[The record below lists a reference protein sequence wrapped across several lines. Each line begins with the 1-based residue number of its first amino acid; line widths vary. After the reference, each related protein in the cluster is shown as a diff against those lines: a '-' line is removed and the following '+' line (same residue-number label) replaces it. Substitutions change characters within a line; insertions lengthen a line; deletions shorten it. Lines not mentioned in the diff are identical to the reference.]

1 MRSPS
6 KIFAIA
12 VLAIVVPLGACG
24 GASDSPP
31 GPLAKH
37 FDDMYIAAIPL
48 DQKQSIVQSQNDWAI
63 AKLESAK
70 AEADFNESATQ
81 LSVVRNE
88 HKAAKLGVDSAVSN
102 KKSAEAS
109 ADTNRINQATKD
121 LHTAENLAKAAG
133 ERVKYFEAYRE
144 YLKLA
149 LRHGQENMYWREGR
163 YELTKA
169 QLGQKN
175 SIAPKG
181 VSYDTFPQQEQDRGK
196 RALAAKE
203 RADAAKQRVMSAR
216 ESWIK
221 AQETA
226 DRESG
231 HPTNLP
237 DPMAPAT
244 PESAPATP
252 ESAPAAPATPAV
264 PATPATPAAPAAPAS
279 TGPSQ

>member
-12 VLAIVVPLGACG
+12 VLAIVVDLGACG

-48 DQKQSIVQSQNDWAI
+48 DQKQSVVQSQNDWSV
-63 AKLESAK
+63 AKMENAK
-70 AEADFNESATQ
+70 AEADFNESTTQ
-81 LSVVRNE
+81 LQVVRNDQ
-88 HKAAKLGVDSAVSN
+88 KAAKLGVDSAVSN

-121 LHTAENLAKAAG
+121 LHTAEDLAKAAD

-144 YLKLA
+144 YLKTV
-149 LRHGQENMYWREGR
+149 LRYTQENMYWREAQ
-163 YELTKA
+163 YELAKA

-181 VSYDTFPQQEQDRGK
+181 VTYDSFPQQEQERSK
-196 RALAAKE
+196 RTASAKE
-203 RADAAKQRVMSAR
+203 RVDSGKQRVMSAR
-216 ESWIK
+216 ENWLK
-221 AQETA
+221 AQEIA
-226 DRESG
+226 DRENG

-237 DPMAPAT
+237 DPMAPK
-244 PESAPATP
+244 SAGT
-252 ESAPAAPATPAV
+252 T
-264 PATPATPAAPAAPAS
+264 
-279 TGPSQ
+279 TGSSQ

>member
-48 DQKQSIVQSQNDWAI
+48 DQKQSVVQTQNDWAV
-63 AKLESAK
+63 AKMENAK
-70 AEADFNESATQ
+70 AEADLNESATQ
-81 LSVVRNE
+81 LAVVRNE
-88 HKAAKLGVDSAVSN
+88 QKAAKLGVDSALSN
-102 KKSAEAS
+102 KKAAEAS

-121 LHTAENLAKAAG
+121 LHTAEDLANSAG

-144 YLKLA
+144 YLKLV
-149 LRHGQENMYWREGR
+149 LRHAQENMYWREGQ
-163 YELTKA
+163 YELAKA

-181 VSYDTFPQQEQDRGK
+181 VTYDSFPQQEQERSRRTSSAKDRV
-196 RALAAKE
+196 
-203 RADAAKQRVMSAR
+203 DAAKQRAMSAR
-216 ESWIK
+216 GNWVK
-221 AQETA
+221 AQEIA

-231 HPTNLP
+231 HPSSFP
-237 DPMAPAT
+237 DPMAPK
-244 PESAPATP
+244 EAPAPAP
-252 ESAPAAPATPAV
+252 EPAPTASAGSA
-264 PATPATPAAPAAPAS
+264 
-279 TGPSQ
+279 Q